1 MAFWQE
7 FMKGDSDQ
15 VHTPYAAMA
24 IAFLLAAPIV
34 ALSSAAVV
42 YHVFIKD
49 KGLDAPTV
57 NLLLGMLGAATGG
70 VISAGATMFS
80 KTMAAGASMFT
91 KTTVSQ
97 QVSQVDAP
105 AGERPPPAPVP
116 SSPDPAAKLEVF

>member
-1 MAFWQE
+1 MKDFWQN

-24 IAFLLAAPIV
+24 LAFLMATPIV
-34 ALSSAAVV
+34 LLSSACVIQ
-42 YHVFIKD
+42 HVFVMH

-80 KTMAAGASMFT
+80 KTMAGASSMFS
-91 KTTVSQ
+91 KTTV
-97 QVSQVDAP
+97 VSQVNQP
-105 AGERPPPAPVP
+105 ETPPAK
-116 SSPDPAAKLEVF
+116 PASQGD